1 MRKLSIWRWRSTRI
15 ILALFLLLAVFCVAQ
30 MSRAGQEYLCEG
42 GMCFTEGTA
51 VSGQLIY
58 EGISLPP
65 GVYRVALEY
74 SSSED
79 LRSLCEARDQTVF
92 PGGLLTNGEVFY
104 SGRSETRFQMWL
116 FEQADA
122 LQILVNYDGVG
133 SLETGNL
140 RIYDTGQ
147 LWTMYLTILVA
158 VTLLVLAAQL
168 LHAYDIKYGI
178 SRENKA
184 VLFTLLVIILLATVP
199 YMTGGVPSGGDTGY
213 HMHRIDGIK
222 DGILAGYFP
231 VRLEPEWVHGHG
243 YANGI
248 FYCGTLLLFPA
259 LLRIVG
265 FPVTLAYNCY
275 VAGINIATALIA
287 YYSFSRI
294 WRDKYIG
301 LAGSAL
307 YTLSAFRLHQVII
320 GNVGEYSAILFLPL
334 LLYGYWRLFTQ
345 DRFSGE
351 YRTCWLPLAFGYAG
365 LFQTHVLSCEISA
378 LLTLVL
384 VIVMIRKVFRR
395 ETFWELCKGAAGALA
410 LSAWFLV
417 PFLDYTLHEDMHFK
431 HVWARTIQEMGL
443 SASQLMTWVGPA
455 QVLGLLCF
463 LTLWLSG
470 RLAQG
475 EKNIWKLGRLSLF
488 LGVWLML
495 MSLRIFPWDRI
506 QQDISWAAPLIS
518 SLQFP
523 RRFLGWGTVFLTAL
537 YGCCLYC
544 FKTGGKRLLY
554 NIGLM
559 MAAVSVI
566 FSGVFYIG
574 GVDREMSRTYLYNI
588 QGMGYGYISGA
599 EYLVQGTE
607 QESLL
612 YREPVPGGAVA
623 VTDYEKGALRA
634 RFTCVNVSDQE
645 GYVDLPLLHYN
656 GYRAYGEDGEL
667 TVCKGDNNLVRVMI
681 PPGCHTAVRVQ
692 FVSPWYW
699 RAAEWI
705 SYLTAAGI
713 LLVIGCHGRDRKEN
727 LTAREY
733 KERKRET

>member
-1 MRKLSIWRWRSTRI
+1 MSKLNIWKWRSTKI
-15 ILALFLLLAVFCVAQ
+15 ILALALLLAVFCVAQ
-30 MSRAGQEYLCEG
+30 MSRRGREYVYEG
-42 GMCFTEGTA
+42 GTCFTQGTA
-51 VSGQLIY
+51 VAGQPVY

-65 GVYRVALEY
+65 GCYRVALEY

-79 LRSLCEARDQTVF
+79 LRSLCEAGDGTVF

-116 FEQADA
+116 FERADA
-122 LQILVNYDGVG
+122 LRILVNYDGVG

-140 RIYDTGQ
+140 RIYDTGL
-147 LWTMYLTILVA
+147 LWTMYLVILLA
-158 VTLLVLAAQL
+158 ATLLALAVQL
-168 LHAYDIKYGI
+168 LRACDRAYGI

-184 VLFTLLVIILLATVP
+184 VLFWLSVIILLATVP

-259 LLRIVG
+259 LLRIAG

-275 VAGINIATALIA
+275 VAGVNIATAVIA
-287 YYSFSRI
+287 YCSFARVF
-294 WRDKYIG
+294 RDKYIG
-301 LAGSAL
+301 IASSAL
-307 YTLSAFRLHQVII
+307 YTLSAFRLHQVLI
-320 GNVGEYSAILFLPL
+320 GNVGEYSAMMFLPL

-345 DRFSGE
+345 DRRLKE

-365 LFQTHVLSCEISA
+365 LFQTHVLSCEITA

-384 VIVMIRKVFRR
+384 LLVQIKQVFRR
-395 ETFWELCKGAAGALA
+395 ETFRELCKGAAGALA

-417 PFLDYTLHEDMHFK
+417 PFLDYTLREDMHFK
-431 HVWARTIQEMGL
+431 HVWGRTIQEAGL
-443 SASQLMTWVGPA
+443 SPALLLTWVGLGMA
-455 QVLGLLCF
+455 LGLLCF
-463 LTLWLSG
+463 LALWLSG
-470 RLAQG
+470 RLG
-475 EKNIWKLGRLSLF
+475 DREENVWKLGRLSLL
-488 LGVWLML
+488 LGICLML
-495 MSLRIFPWDRI
+495 MSLRLFPWDRI
-506 QQDISWAAPLIS
+506 QQTVSWAAPLIS

-523 RRFLGWGTVFLTAL
+523 RRFLGWGSALLTAL
-537 YGCCLYC
+537 CGCCLYY
-544 FKTGGKRLLY
+544 FKTGKKHLLW
-554 NIGLM
+554 NAGLM
-559 MAAVSVI
+559 TVAVSVI
-566 FSGVFYIG
+566 LSGVYYTN
-574 GVDREMSRTYLYNI
+574 GVDRDMSRTYLYNI

-607 QESLL
+607 HESLL
-612 YREPVPGGAVA
+612 YRGPVSGGAVT

-634 RFTCVNVSDQE
+634 QFTCCNADRQE
-645 GYVDLPLLHYN
+645 GYVELPLLHYY

-667 TVCKGDNNLVRVMI
+667 TVRKGENNLVRVVI
-681 PPGCHTAVRVQ
+681 PPGCHTAVRVR

-699 RAAEWI
+699 RVAEGV
-705 SYLTAAGI
+705 SYLTAAAI
-713 LLVIGCHGRDRKEN
+713 LLMCI
-727 LTAREY
+727 
-733 KERKRET
+733 RKRRIKRSERGKHERIPAKA